1 MNQDF
6 IRKSYRKNII
16 IPLIRFTPYFIK
28 HFLLLPYRRNENKV
42 ILISSGKKNKQKRFL
57 SALYDSVLNIV
68 LEGYSEI
75 MNKKILPE
83 TGQMMHYL
91 IQLTIRFDEFLD
103 KYRKTDQSLELKDVL
118 SIPEVREELNR
129 FRDYIKIQG
138 REEEII
144 SYLSEMF
151 RNHYDRYIKLI
162 KTDSFQESFE
172 IVLELSQ
179 LDSGWLLASDME
191 IVRLFNNHSPSKK
204 MQEEFFLLGTA
215 GKFADDIGDIFS
227 DIKRNHLNL
236 FCSLVNDNPAEKD
249 ILYKAVNDNVK
260 INFSWLDQHC
270 HSTFVEYIRK
280 MESFN
285 SRITSK
291 KLRLVFELSVLPA
304 MWGIHLDSEH
314 IAAG

>member
-6 IRKSYRKNII
+6 NRIFSRKNT
-16 IPLIRFTPYFIK
+16 LLLLLQLSPYFIK
-28 HFLLLPYRRNENKV
+28 HFIFQPY
-42 ILISSGKKNKQKRFL
+42 KNNRAKPKAFSLSKQHRKRFHT
-57 SALYDSVLNIV
+57 ALIDSVLNIA
-68 LEGYSEI
+68 LAGYEEI
-75 MNKKILPE
+75 TGNKIINA
-83 TGQMMHYL
+83 TGKMLHCLME
-91 IQLTIRFDEFLD
+91 LTKQFDEFID
-103 KYRKTDQSLELKDVL
+103 NHRGTNDSLKLPDVV
-118 SIPEVREELNR
+118 SIPEIQDQVKL
-129 FRDYIKIQG
+129 FRDYLKSYG
-138 REEEII
+138 HEDEII
-144 SYLSEMF
+144 EYI
-151 RNHYDRYIKLI
+151 RNLFGIHYEHYIGLLNDDVSSKSFANTLEICKL
-162 KTDSFQESFE
+162 DGGNS
-172 IVLELSQ
+172 
-179 LDSGWLLASDME
+179 LAYSME
-191 IVRLFNNHSPSKK
+191 IVRLFNNHPPIKK

-215 GKFADDIGDIFS
+215 GKFVDDIGDIFS